1 MFHFQK
7 WGFFRFVF
15 FAVNTTVIFVTEVI
29 FLGIYCT
36 FLSWG
41 TLRNQHLSMRFL
53 KKKKKKKKDELLS
66 CQLEKQSVMMQPFK
80 SKRYLITL
88 L

>member
-1 MFHFQK
+1 MRHTQK
-7 WGFFRFVF
+7 SAPLDAFFK
-15 FAVNTTVIFVTEVI
+15 
-29 FLGIYCT
+29 
-36 FLSWG
+36 
-41 TLRNQHLSMRFL
+41 

>member
-1 MFHFQK
+1 MMF
-7 WGFFRFVF
+7 FFVLFF

-53 KKKKKKKKDELLS
+53 KKKEEE
-66 CQLEKQSVMMQPFK
+66 EKRWIIVVSAWKTISHDATFQ
-80 SKRYLITL
+80 I
-88 L
+88 

>member
-1 MFHFQK
+1 MRHTQK
-7 WGFFRFVF
+7 SAPLDAFF
-15 FAVNTTVIFVTEVI
+15 
-29 FLGIYCT
+29 
-36 FLSWG
+36 
-41 TLRNQHLSMRFL
+41 FL

>member
-1 MFHFQK
+1 MRVFLFC
-7 WGFFRFVF
+7 FFCCQYYCNLCNRG
-15 FAVNTTVIFVTEVI
+15 NISWNLLYIFVTRHTQKSAPLDA
-29 FLGIYCT
+29 F
-36 FLSWG
+36 FK
-41 TLRNQHLSMRFL
+41 

>member
-1 MFHFQK
+1 MRHTQK
-7 WGFFRFVF
+7 SAPLDAFF
-15 FAVNTTVIFVTEVI
+15 
-29 FLGIYCT
+29 
-36 FLSWG
+36 
-41 TLRNQHLSMRFL
+41 